1 MKSSCLQRLCILLV
15 QSMYLRILQIL
26 TQIRAIAG
34 FSSQNVD
41 ELVQDLKDLGP
52 HLNKHQKRTWGFLLM
67 LKGLIVNYNIGT

>member
-1 MKSSCLQRLCILLV
+1 MKSSRLLRLCILLA

-41 ELVQDLKDLGP
+41 ELVQDLKD
-52 HLNKHQKRTWGFLLM
+52 
-67 LKGLIVNYNIGT
+67 

>member
-1 MKSSCLQRLCILLV
+1 MKSSRLQRLCILLA

-41 ELVQDLKDLGP
+41 KLVQDLKDLGP
-52 HLNKHQKRTWGFLLM
+52 HFNKHQIRTWGFLLM
-67 LKGLIVNYNIGT
+67 LKGLDC